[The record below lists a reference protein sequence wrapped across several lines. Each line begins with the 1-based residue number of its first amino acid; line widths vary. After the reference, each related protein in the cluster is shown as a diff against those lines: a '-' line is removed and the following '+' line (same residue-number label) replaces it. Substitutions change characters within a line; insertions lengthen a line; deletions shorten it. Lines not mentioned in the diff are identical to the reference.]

1 MEDFNYEPMHRR
13 SFGELTGI
21 RDEVHIE
28 EDVVY
33 RGLESLELVESASF
47 WPRDELFGEGK
58 FPFGA
63 LGSEIQKPTCM
74 GAPLGIKTFDKS
86 PVSVPPLEVVVGP
99 FAPSCFPLEQAVYVE
114 PNSSFVSSRPP
125 FEILNAVCAWLESD
139 LIDFEVNSDECV
151 IQGVARSGA
160 SSCSFCFRAYRNSGP
175 GVVFELQR
183 RQGCVVFFYSLFSRL
198 VNAIGLP
205 KTELDWPSTEMAIP
219 DDLGD
224 IPPPLSF
231 SSPCSLS
238 LDITDASS
246 LLDMLDSSHYDVQL
260 EALRVL
266 AAAAESNSLN
276 TEVLCEAFSQAGNS
290 IQQLVRRL
298 SEILQQSDE
307 MARCAAVI
315 LSAVAQQQPTSVV
328 ACRALLPAL
337 ASVMSAPSTLSSKDT
352 KRQLSSALAALASQL
367 SPQEV
372 RNLLQPALFSQD
384 SRLRTSAQQTV
395 NMLAVSC

>member
-1 MEDFNYEPMHRR
+1 MEDFNFETMRSR

-28 EDVVY
+28 QEIVY
-33 RGLESLELVESASF
+33 RGLESLALVESSSF
-47 WPRDELFGEGK
+47 WPRDELFGEGN
-58 FPFGA
+58 PFGA
-63 LGSEIQKPTCM
+63 LGSEIQKPTGM
-74 GAPLGIKTFDKS
+74 GAPLGIKTFDKD
-86 PVSVPPLEVVVGP
+86 PVGVPSLEVVVGP

-125 FEILNAVCAWLESD
+125 FEIFNAVCAWLESD
-139 LIDFEVNSDECV
+139 LIDFEVRPDECL

-205 KTELDWPSTEMAIP
+205 KTELDWPTELPIP
-219 DDLGD
+219 DGLGD
-224 IPPPLSF
+224 VPPPLSL
-231 SSPCSLS
+231 SSPLSLS

-246 LLDMLDSSHYDVQL
+246 LLDMLDSSHYDIQL

-266 AAAAESNSLN
+266 AAAAETNSLN
-276 TEVLCEAFSQAGNS
+276 TQVVCEAFSQAGNS
-290 IQQLVRRL
+290 IQQLIRRL
-298 SEILQQSDE
+298 TEILQQSDE

-337 ASVMSAPSTLSSKDT
+337 ASVLSAPSTLPSKDT
-352 KRQLSSALAALASQL
+352 KRQVSSALAALASQL

-372 RNLLQPALFSQD
+372 RNLLQPALSSQD
-384 SRLRTSAQQTV
+384 LRLRSSAQQTLT
-395 NMLAVSC
+395 MLAVSC